1 MAGLFCLLLM
11 GFAGASYASV
21 RFDTVGSPTEVIN
34 TGRSEVTGAVS
45 LIVRG
50 TGNVTG
56 TSTGGSTQIAFLY
69 TNPAMQIDNTTAT
82 GIRLFFSTGFAPAFA
97 GSIGA
102 VGIVLVQN
110 IDVNGRCSG
119 SITINILP
127 GATPIE
133 GDFIRLEGV
142 RGRIDASTGIT
153 PGTDLFV
160 AMQSI
165 NDPAA
170 QNFTPDIVR
179 VAKSFDGMNVKITQ
193 GTLLLCFPTLGL
205 APGGKTAY
213 SITITEGFA
222 RAFVDSDA
230 NNDGNLI
237 NDRVDSG
244 EQAGTHEVGVVLS
257 PPGANALGSP
267 TNSTQFYVW
276 LEDIPT
282 SVSSVT
288 FPVTNEGASDLDNSE
303 LLLETPGTVVPL
315 GGIASAVYSYQ
326 TKNQTGVADIQSES
340 FTIIPLINLRAGA
353 TATGILTAAV
363 SLAPAVPAASGCA
376 APGTGSGTN
385 VARPR
390 FLQMFE
396 SDEVATNNPP
406 DDRHKPYATIIR
418 CNCYLLFT
426 YVTSASGFNTGIVV
440 ANTTGDT
447 APFGA
452 DSEAADQIGRITFY
466 FYDKSAAYVGAT
478 TTAAEFVAG
487 KSFVDLVSSIL
498 PSGVTSFSGYVIAKA
513 QFQFCHGFA
522 FIADSAF
529 ATIAQGYLANVIPDP
544 AIRWPDGVRT
554 AADAGDA
561 TNIVAGEGLNN

>member
-1 MAGLFCLLLM
+1 MAGLLCLLLM

-127 GATPIE
+127 GATPAE

-193 GTLLLCFPTLGL
+193 GTLLLCFPTL
-205 APGGKTAY
+205 
-213 SITITEGFA
+213 
-222 RAFVDSDA
+222 D
-230 NNDGNLI
+230 
-237 NDRVDSG
+237 
-244 EQAGTHEVGVVLS
+244 
-257 PPGANALGSP
+257 
-267 TNSTQFYVW
+267 
-276 LEDIPT
+276 
-282 SVSSVT
+282 
-288 FPVTNEGASDLDNSE
+288 
-303 LLLETPGTVVPL
+303 
-315 GGIASAVYSYQ
+315 
-326 TKNQTGVADIQSES
+326 
-340 FTIIPLINLRAGA
+340 
-353 TATGILTAAV
+353 
-363 SLAPAVPAASGCA
+363 
-376 APGTGSGTN
+376 
-385 VARPR
+385 
-390 FLQMFE
+390 
-396 SDEVATNNPP
+396 
-406 DDRHKPYATIIR
+406 
-418 CNCYLLFT
+418 
-426 YVTSASGFNTGIVV
+426 
-440 ANTTGDT
+440 
-447 APFGA
+447 
-452 DSEAADQIGRITFY
+452 
-466 FYDKSAAYVGAT
+466 
-478 TTAAEFVAG
+478 
-487 KSFVDLVSSIL
+487 
-498 PSGVTSFSGYVIAKA
+498 
-513 QFQFCHGFA
+513 
-522 FIADSAF
+522 
-529 ATIAQGYLANVIPDP
+529 
-544 AIRWPDGVRT
+544 
-554 AADAGDA
+554 
-561 TNIVAGEGLNN
+561 